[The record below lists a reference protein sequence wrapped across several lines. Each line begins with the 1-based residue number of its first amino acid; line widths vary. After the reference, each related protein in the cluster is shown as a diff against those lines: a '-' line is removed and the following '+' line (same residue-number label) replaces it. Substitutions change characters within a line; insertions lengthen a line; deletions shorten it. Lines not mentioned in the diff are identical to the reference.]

1 MKKLFF
7 LLMLLL
13 PMSALAVQEGV
24 IEEAP
29 SVSVTVSMSQSVGV
43 SHPSPELEVRAK
55 DIIEKV
61 FGHQDLSLLSSQK
74 KWYIPASFDENGVA
88 IFDSKEREGVEVTF
102 FREVEETKLSY
113 SADVLF
119 DFETGDV
126 IRTGVTYD
134 FSHTDPLIPAEKR
147 RVSDNDFGLRM
158 GQIMADTYLEA
169 WDKSTE
175 MIISPKSDALY
186 CVSHGMVDEN
196 WRFEFTV
203 NRETGNA
210 VRHEFLKAGK

>member
-29 SVSVTVSMSQSVGV
+29 SVSVTVSVPQSVGV
-43 SHPSPELEVRAK
+43 SHPSPELEIRAK
-55 DIIEKV
+55 NTIDKV
-61 FGHQDLSLLSSQK
+61 FGHQNLSLLSSQK
-74 KWYIPASFDENGVA
+74 KWYIPATFDENGVA
-88 IFDSKEREGVEVTF
+88 IFESKEREGVEVTF
-102 FREVEETKLSY
+102 FKAAEAANFSY

-119 DFETGDV
+119 DFKTGNV
-126 IRTGVTYD
+126 IRIGVTYD

-158 GQIMADTYLEA
+158 GQIMVDSYLEV

>member
-1 MKKLFF
+1 MKNLIF

-13 PMSALAVQEGV
+13 PVSALAVQEGI
-24 IEEAP
+24 IEE
-29 SVSVTVSMSQSVGV
+29 VTVSMPQSVGV
-43 SHPSPELEVRAK
+43 SHPSPELEIRAK

-61 FGHQDLSLLSSQK
+61 FGHQGLSLLSSQK
-74 KWYIPASFDENGVA
+74 KWYIPAAFDENGVA

-102 FREVEETKLSY
+102 FKAAEAAKFSY

-119 DFETGDV
+119 DFETGNV

-158 GQIMADTYLEA
+158 GQIMADSYLEV

-175 MIISPKSDALY
+175 MIISPKSDAQY
-186 CVSHGMVDEN
+186 CVSHGLVDES